1 MARQAQAIS
10 ISDIHEHH
18 AGCADCGT
26 DGRFEQD
33 YVVPLRWMATLLS
46 HVAQANG
53 AKVFLRKQREAKY
66 ELVVKRHEAQALEKT
81 EKDFFTL
88 VLLARGEGRFWKPGR
103 MIQHDR
109 LFDVGAAAAP
119 RP

>member
-88 VLLARGEGRFWKPGR
+88 LGELHAAIEQTVATFCARVPS
-103 MIQHDR
+103 
-109 LFDVGAAAAP
+109 LVAASA
-119 RP
+119 RR